1 MSITSMNKVVEF
13 KERNHL
19 RNRVDKKKYILQFL
33 PESLEDISKISKI
46 PGTKLKTSYII
57 DIVHNLLLKYYF
69 KKDNSFNLS
78 STILKE
84 KYGHIYNYY
93 IDYLTKN
100 EIIILIR
107 NYQKGKNARIY
118 KLNDR
123 IIRGEIKRYKNHD
136 NVLLKKYRSAIS
148 MVDNDDY
155 GKGILP
161 EVKKKL
167 VNDLFFINIDYAK
180 SIFFLDNIN
189 QDNDIYNKNKYS
201 VDCIKD
207 NHIFYHFDDYGRMHT
222 NFTILKSFIRK
233 NCLLI
238 DNDETCEI
246 DIPNSQPLF
255 LYKLIKDNDIFIV
268 NEQELEL
275 FKVLTTSGKLYQY
288 LIDNCGYNMNR
299 KEIKEVV
306 YKVLFGR
313 NYKSNADNLFKKLFP
328 TIHTFIKSYKREM
341 GDYKIL
347 SYNLQRSESN
357 LIFNKI
363 IKKIMDL
370 DSDIKLITVHDSIIC
385 ARKYKDAV
393 EIIFNT
399 LLQDEFDYYSIG

>member
-1 MSITSMNKVVEF
+1 MSIISMNKVVEF
-13 KERNHL
+13 KEKDYL
-19 RNRVDKKKYILQFL
+19 RNKIDKKKHSLQFL
-33 PESLEDISKISKI
+33 PESLEEISKVKKISYS
-46 PGTKLKTSYII
+46 GVELKTPYII

-78 STILKE
+78 ATILKE

-93 IDYLTKN
+93 MDYLVKN
-100 EIIILIR
+100 EIIILTR
-107 NYQKGKNARIY
+107 KHQKGKNARIY
-118 KLNDR
+118 KLNEN
-123 IIRGEIKRYKNHD
+123 IIKNEIKRYKNQD
-136 NVLLKKYRSAIS
+136 NVLLKKYRNAIS
-148 MVDNDDY
+148 MVDDPNY
-155 GKGILP
+155 GKSILP

-167 VNDLFFINIDYAK
+167 VNDLFSVNIDYTK
-180 SIFFLDNIN
+180 SIFFLDSTN

-201 VDCIKD
+201 VECIKD

-238 DNDETCEI
+238 DNEETCEI

-268 NEQELEL
+268 KDEELEL
-275 FKVLTTSGKLYQY
+275 FKILTSNGKFYQY
-288 LIDNCGYNMNR
+288 LLDNCGTQMSR

-313 NYKSNADNLFKKLFP
+313 NYKNNADNLFKKLFP
-328 TIHTFIKSYKREM
+328 TIHTFIKSYKKEM
-341 GDYKIL
+341 GDYRML
-347 SYNLQRSESN
+347 SYNLQRAESN
-357 LIFNKI
+357 LIFNRI
-363 IKKIMDL
+363 IKTIMEL
-370 DSDIKLITVHDSIIC
+370 DHSIKLITVHDSIIC
-385 ARKYKDAV
+385 AKKHRDVV

-399 LLQDEFDYYSIG
+399 LLKDEFDY